1 MIWEYKTA
9 LNEIRSTALDID
21 SQKGFNIIETDIFLN
36 EMGKEQWELVDV
48 NPILI
53 NGYTTQLAYFFKRPI
68 LFIPSNLPDIG
79 YDIDNNGITGS
90 QR

>member
-21 SQKGFNIIETDIFLN
+21 GQKGFNIIETDIFLN

-48 NPILI
+48 NPIL
-53 NGYTTQLAYFFKRPI
+53 Y
-68 LFIPSNLPDIG
+68 
-79 YDIDNNGITGS
+79 
-90 QR
+90 